1 MRMSHKEEKRKEVTT
16 FTLRKSIA
24 KHFITA
30 AADTAEM
37 LEMASVIN
45 PTAEL
50 EELSSELN
58 EFARMSLEIAA
69 ACFDRNY
76 VQDLNA
82 YTLGLTF
89 IDEAVD
95 DDLSYASRDEMQN
108 NKFAQLIVKYHTFR
122 VLVSEHV
129 EKNKDMLTQGFAKS
143 MLEEMEAGRLQVMSL
158 DEFIEEVVNDTDEEK

>member
-1 MRMSHKEEKRKEVTT
+1 MSHNEEKRKEVTT

-69 ACFDRNY
+69 ACFDKEY
-76 VQDLNA
+76 IPHLDM
-82 YTLGLTF
+82 YTFGLTF
-89 IDEAVD
+89 IDEAD
-95 DDLSYASRDEMQN
+95 DDDFSYAKRDEMKN

-122 VLVSEHV
+122 ELVSEHV

>member
-1 MRMSHKEEKRKEVTT
+1 MTT
-16 FTLRKSIA
+16 FKLRKTIA
-24 KHFITA
+24 RHFISA
-30 AADTAEM
+30 AADTAEL
-37 LEMASVIN
+37 LEMSSIIN
-45 PTAEL
+45 PSAEL
-50 EELSSELN
+50 EVLSAELN

-82 YTLGLTF
+82 YTFGLTF

-95 DDLSYASRDEMQN
+95 DDLSYASRDEMKN